1 MTVQELNRAQLVQV
15 KQHYLTMK
23 GDEAGQGVSYGE
35 LAEADLLIT
44 DAEIFDAYSNTE
56 FTEGD
61 FDA

>member
-1 MTVQELNRAQLVQV
+1 MTIQELNRAQLVQV

-23 GDEAGQGVSYGE
+23 KDSAGQGISYGE
-35 LAEADLLIT
+35 LAEADLLVS
-44 DAEIFDAYSNTE
+44 DAEIFDAYSGTE